1 MEQREQ
7 CTLNPGL
14 RQAQAHNIQA
24 EETCPV
30 QDSPLQ
36 TTEVSKSR
44 KTQRTFPCHGAVGA
58 RPYCSPEY
66 SPDFYK
72 LDSTLPH
79 SKFGTMSHMKTDTFI
94 PLQPSTKTLRLHWD
108 LHWVQRGDC
117 RDTLPRVI
125 TDADTEQEDTFV
137 LCLLQAHVA
146 QKPTQG
152 SSLL

>member
-14 RQAQAHNIQA
+14 RQAQAHSIQA

-44 KTQRTFPCHGAVGA
+44 KTQRTLPCHGAVGA

-79 SKFGTMSHMKTDTFI
+79 SKFG
-94 PLQPSTKTLRLHWD
+94 RLHWD

>member
-1 MEQREQ
+1 MEHREQ

-44 KTQRTFPCHGAVGA
+44 KTQRTLPCHGAVGA

-79 SKFGTMSHMKTDTFI
+79 SKFGTMLHMKTDTFI
-94 PLQPSTKTLRLHWD
+94 PLQPSTKTLW
-108 LHWVQRGDC
+108 C
-117 RDTLPRVI
+117 
-125 TDADTEQEDTFV
+125 EDTSGNQV
-137 LCLLQAHVA
+137 QSLGLLDKVICNHLAAFSFIRHHHRHHH
-146 QKPTQG
+146 K
-152 SSLL
+152 LLLGTEMEGVYACK

>member
-1 MEQREQ
+1 MEHREQ

-44 KTQRTFPCHGAVGA
+44 KTQRTLPCHGAVGA

-79 SKFGTMSHMKTDTFI
+79 SKFGTMLHMKTDTFI
-94 PLQPSTKTLRLHWD
+94 PLQPSTKTLD
-108 LHWVQRGDC
+108 LE
-117 RDTLPRVI
+117 TLILAPAELWCHIQQQFFI
-125 TDADTEQEDTFV
+125 TINI
-137 LCLLQAHVA
+137 
-146 QKPTQG
+146 
-152 SSLL
+152 

>member
-14 RQAQAHNIQA
+14 RQAQAHSIQA

-44 KTQRTFPCHGAVGA
+44 KTQRTLPCHGAVGA

-79 SKFGTMSHMKTDTFI
+79 SKFG
-94 PLQPSTKTLRLHWD
+94 LHWD

>member
-94 PLQPSTKTLRLHWD
+94 PLQPSTKTLVPYLEKKKLLD
-108 LHWVQRGDC
+108 KEEE
-117 RDTLPRVI
+117 I
-125 TDADTEQEDTFV
+125 QEVKQLDEWKPAVGIFTAV
-137 LCLLQAHVA
+137 LEGLDDKA
-146 QKPTQG
+146 
-152 SSLL
+152 S